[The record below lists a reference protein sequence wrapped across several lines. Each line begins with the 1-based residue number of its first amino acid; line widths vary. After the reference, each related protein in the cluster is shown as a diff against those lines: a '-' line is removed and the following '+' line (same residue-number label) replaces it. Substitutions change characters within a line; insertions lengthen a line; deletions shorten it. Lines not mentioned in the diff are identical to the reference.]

1 MAMAWANAGLG
12 TARGAASARAHAP
25 ALESTDLRDVSA
37 AFTKRCADSPWTGF
51 GFVRGPGDAPAAV
64 TLFVRHEE
72 WERLT
77 LTRSASGYEIA
88 CEDGGIY
95 RLESLKGLNR
105 LLTWI
110 WAPN

>member
-1 MAMAWANAGLG
+1 MIVADAYVDEVAAK
-12 TARGAASARAHAP
+12 RGVAPTSPHALRSA
-25 ALESTDLRDVSA
+25 DLRDVAA
-37 AFTKRCADSPWTGF
+37 AFAKRCADSPWTGF
-51 GFVRGPGDAPAAV
+51 GFVRGSGGAPASV

-77 LTRSASGYEIA
+77 LTRAATGYEIA

-110 WAPN
+110 WALN